1 MKVLVALYQ
10 AFLCCIFATLRA
22 DGVQVGL
29 LQEAPKALHA
39 NESSCIFC
47 LGLYGT
53 LEIFVLENF
62 TVANVEKECKSICKS
77 VQPSFAEECD
87 EMMNDIPQ
95 IYIDVLK
102 GIPSNSYCNEVRFC
116 INATNTTSS
125 QRGIVST

>member
-39 NESSCIFC
+39 NVSSCLFC
-47 LGLYGT
+47 LELYAE
-53 LEIFVLENF
+53 LEFFILLNF
-62 TVANVEKECKSICKS
+62 TVANVEKKCKSLCKI
-77 VQPSFAEECD
+77 QPSFAEECD